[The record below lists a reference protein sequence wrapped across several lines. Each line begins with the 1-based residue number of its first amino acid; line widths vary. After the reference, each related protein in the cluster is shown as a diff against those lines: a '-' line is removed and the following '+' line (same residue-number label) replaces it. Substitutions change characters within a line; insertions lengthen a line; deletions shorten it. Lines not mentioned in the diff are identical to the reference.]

1 MGTAPKKT
9 GKKKA
14 QSEALTFWDHLEV
27 LRHALFRILGALLV
41 LMVASFVVLP
51 RIFDGFILGPTD
63 GDFFLYRWLS
73 SLSVSGGPDFSDSS
87 FHIDIININVA
98 TQFMTH
104 FSLSFWMGLTLAF
117 PVILYEIWRF
127 IEPALYSDE
136 RRNLGPA
143 FVFGGVMFYVGCALG
158 YAVIFPFTFRFLT
171 QYQLS
176 AMVTNQIS
184 LTSYLANFL
193 TITFMMGAFFEL
205 PLLAMVLSRL
215 GAVNR
220 DMLRSGRK
228 VAIVAMLVL
237 AAVIT
242 PTGDPFTLAVVFIPL
257 WLLYELSIL
266 LVRRRGNATT

>member
-1 MGTAPKKT
+1 MAAERQKT
-9 GKKKA
+9 GTRDS
-14 QSEALTFWDHLEV
+14 QSDALTFWDHLEV
-27 LRHALFRILGALLV
+27 LRHALFRILGAIV
-41 LMVASFVVLP
+41 VTMVASFIALP
-51 RIFDGFILGPTD
+51 RIFDSFVLGPTR

-73 SLSVSGGPDFSDSS
+73 SLAVSGGPDFSDAA
-87 FHIDIININVA
+87 FHVDIININVA
-98 TQFMTH
+98 TQFVMH
-104 FSLSFWMGLTLAF
+104 FSLSFWMGLVLAF

-127 IEPALYSDE
+127 IEPALYSEE
-136 RRNLGPA
+136 RRTLVPA
-143 FVFGGVMFYVGCALG
+143 FLFGGGMFYLGCALG

-184 LTSYLANFL
+184 LNSYLANFL
-193 TITFMMGAFFEL
+193 TIVFMMGALFEI

-215 GAVNR
+215 GIVNR

-228 VAIVAMLVL
+228 VAVVALLVL

-266 LVRRRGNATT
+266 LVRKPSS